1 MEAFLN
7 QVRRAAQEAANA
19 RAVTRHGVITSYDP
33 TNHAVKVQLQP
44 DGTLTG
50 WIPLK
55 SAWVGNGWGLFLA
68 PQVGTAVQ
76 IDFQEADGGVGSA
89 GLSFFND
96 VERPLSV
103 PAGEAWLVHK
113 SGASIKLTN
122 DAAVTIANGQGAL
135 ISLAHDGTI
144 KADTGAGA
152 SIQLKGGDISSKG
165 TWAHEGAL
173 NVTGGTVTSD
183 QDVVGGGKSLKNHI
197 HTAVKTGTDTSGPP
211 Q

>member
-1 MEAFLN
+1 MEQMLN
-7 QVRRAAQEAANA
+7 QVRRAAQEATSA
-19 RAVTRHGVITSYDP
+19 RAVTRHGTISSYDP
-33 TNHAVKVQLQP
+33 ANHAVKVELQP

-68 PQVGTAVQ
+68 PQIGTAVE

-103 PAGEAWLVHK
+103 PSGEAWLVHK
-113 SGASIKLTN
+113 SGTSLKLTN
-122 DAAVTIANGQGAL
+122 DGAITAANGKGAL
-135 ISLAHDGTI
+135 IEIAADGTI
-144 KADTGAGA
+144 TADTGAGA
-152 SIQLKGGDISSKG
+152 SVKLSGADISSKG
-165 TWAHEGAL
+165 TWSHDGDL
-173 NVTGGTVTSD
+173 TSTGTVTA
-183 QDVVGGGKSLKNHI
+183 QTDVVGGGKSLMSHR
-197 HTAVKTGTDTSGPP
+197 HLAVKTGTDVSGAP